1 MSDLPPV
8 VTPFSHRWREFRIQ
22 YLPFVI
28 FVITLLLVGHFWRE
42 WVIPVEVATMPVTNE
57 VQAGS
62 TQIKSNPDKSIAES
76 GHTLERSPT
85 SPGNSPA
92 ASN

>member
-8 VTPFSHRWREFRIQ
+8 VTPFSNRWREFRIQ

-28 FVITLLLVGHFWRE
+28 FVITLLLIGHFWRE
-42 WVIPVEVATMPVTNE
+42 WVIPVEVAITETTNE
-57 VQAGS
+57 VQAVS
-62 TQIKSNPDKSIAES
+62 TQIKNNPDKSIAES
-76 GHTLERSPT
+76 DNPLDRSST

-92 ASN
+92 TSN